1 MSGRL
6 VPVNSLMRYVRN
18 VLESDEILADIWVQG
33 EVSSL
38 YQHRSGHVY
47 FTLQD
52 GDAQLKSVLF
62 RGNAIRHRHL
72 PAQGDLVVAHGN
84 ISLYEQNSTVQL
96 YADSVQQAGL
106 GLAALELERLR
117 QQLEAEGL
125 FDESRKR
132 PLPEAPRYIGVVTSP
147 DGAVWHDIQHVLRR
161 RYPLTHL
168 ILSPAHVQGDHAP
181 ASIVAALDALQ
192 SEARSEVI
200 IVARGGGSAE
210 DLAAFN
216 DERVVRAI
224 FASRV
229 PVVSGVGH
237 ETDWTLTDLVADL
250 RAPTPSAA
258 AEVCTPSII
267 ELSQRVQEARAD
279 LRYLITEIVADA
291 RTATSHQERS
301 LHRASPAQTVVA
313 RQREL
318 QQLTT
323 RIHRGQRA
331 SLERTKA
338 NLALQSNLLRSL
350 NPVQVLNRGY
360 AAVSVATTGH
370 AVTSRHQAPP
380 DTVLHLQLADGA
392 VLSRVESRAA
402 TNYLP
407 AEAHP

>member
-1 MSGRL
+1 
-6 VPVNSLMRYVRN
+6 MRYIRN
-18 VLESDEILADIWVQG
+18 VLESDDILADIWVQG

-52 GDAQLKSVLF
+52 GDAQLKSIMF
-62 RGNAIRHRHL
+62 RGNAVRHRRL
-72 PAQGDLVVAHGN
+72 PAQGDLVVAHGS

-117 QQLEAEGL
+117 QRLEAEGL

-132 PLPEAPRYIGVVTSP
+132 PLPEAPRFIGVVTSP

-181 ASIVAALDALQ
+181 ASIVAAIDALQ
-192 SEARSEVI
+192 VEARSEVI

-216 DERVVRAI
+216 DEQVVRAI

-229 PVVSGVGH
+229 PVISGVGH

-258 AEVCTPSII
+258 AEVSTPSVVD
-267 ELSQRVQEARAD
+267 LALRVREARAD
-279 LRYLITEIVADA
+279 LRHQITAILDDA
-291 RTATSHQERS
+291 TAANARQMRS
-301 LHRASPAQTVVA
+301 LHRASPAQTVAA
-313 RQREL
+313 RQRDL
-318 QQLTT
+318 KQLTA
-323 RIHRGQRA
+323 RIHRGQEA
-331 SLERTKA
+331 TLERTRA

-350 NPVQVLNRGY
+350 NPIRVLHRGY
-360 AAVSVATTGH
+360 AAVSVATTGQP
-370 AVTSRHQAPP
+370 VTSRRHAPA

-392 VLSRVESRAA
+392 LLSRVESRAA
-402 TNYLP
+402 SNYLP
-407 AEAHP
+407 AEAHS